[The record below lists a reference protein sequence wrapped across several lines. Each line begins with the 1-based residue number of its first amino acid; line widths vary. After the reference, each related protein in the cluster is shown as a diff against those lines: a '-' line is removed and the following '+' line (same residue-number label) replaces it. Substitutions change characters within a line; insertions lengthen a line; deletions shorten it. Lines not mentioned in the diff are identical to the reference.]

1 MAVQKIGTQKAF
13 SFVPIAERQHK
24 PRTVGI
30 TEVRDWGMGRN
41 ALDDLLQSAGEYID
55 ILKMPA
61 GTYRL
66 QNRDFVR
73 EKIAMCREHGIEC
86 STGGFLERVV
96 LAGPDIVYQFL
107 DEARDL
113 GFTVVEVSTGTLVLP
128 LAHKLEL
135 VKLVQEYGLKAK
147 PEVAMVY
154 GIMPGQEP
162 GKDYTINPDHLFH
175 EIEMQLEA
183 GAWKVL
189 IESEGI
195 TENVSEWRTDIIYQI
210 AARFPLDRLQFE
222 AADPMVFTWYV
233 KSFGSE
239 VNLFIDSSQIMELE
253 ATRTGVWGK
262 SLTWGR
268 VATFQRK
275 AA

>member
-1 MAVQKIGTQKAF
+1 MAVQKMAARKAF
-13 SFVPIAERQHK
+13 SFVPIAERQGK
-24 PRTVGI
+24 PRSMGI
-30 TEVRDWGMGRN
+30 TEVRDWGMGRH
-41 ALDDLLQSAGEYID
+41 ALEDILESAGEYID

-61 GTYRL
+61 GLYRL
-66 QNRDFVR
+66 QSRDFVR
-73 EKIAMCREHGIEC
+73 DKIALCQEHEVEC
-86 STGGFLERVV
+86 STGGFLERVA
-96 LAGPDIVYQFL
+96 LAGTDVVYQFL
-107 DEARDL
+107 GEARDL
-113 GFTVVEVSTGTLVLP
+113 GFSIVEVSTGTLVLP

-135 VKLVQEYGLKAK
+135 VKAVQEHGLKAK

-154 GIMPGQEP
+154 GIMPGQLP
-162 GKDYTINPDHLFH
+162 GKDYAISPDHMFH
-175 EIEMQLEA
+175 EIEMHLEA

-195 TENVSEWRTDIIYQI
+195 TENVDEWRTDIVYQI
-210 AARFPLDRLQFE
+210 AARFPLERLQFE

-233 KSFGSE
+233 KNFGSE
-239 VNLFIDSSQIMELE
+239 VNLFIDQSQIMELE

>member
-1 MAVQKIGTQKAF
+1 MALHKIGTMKAF

-24 PRTVGI
+24 PRKVGI
-30 TEVRDWGMGRN
+30 TEVRDWGMGRH
-41 ALDDLLQSAGEYID
+41 ALEDLLQSAGEYID

-61 GTYRL
+61 GVYRL
-66 QNRDFVR
+66 QDRDYVR
-73 EKIAMCREHGIEC
+73 EKISLCQEYGVQC

-96 LAGPDIVYQFL
+96 LAGPDIVYAFL

-128 LAHKLEL
+128 QSHKIEL
-135 VKLVQEYGLKAK
+135 VKLVQEYGLKPK

-154 GIMPGQEP
+154 GIMPGQVP
-162 GKDYTINPDHLFH
+162 GKDYTINPDHMFH
-175 EIEMQLEA
+175 EIEQHLEA

-195 TENVSEWRTDIIYQI
+195 TENVAEWRTDVIYQI
-210 AARFPLDRLQFE
+210 AARFPMERLQFE

-233 KSFGSE
+233 KNFGSE
-239 VNLFIDSSQIMELE
+239 VNLFIDQSQIMELE
-253 ATRTGVWGK
+253 TTRTGVWGK